1 MEKNQT
7 FKNLA
12 VLKAAQENVKKEL
25 GDKYEELVQPYIE
38 IIGMVMQANS
48 INEFESLKMIKEKL
62 PIYKKTDAPLF
73 FSAALIEITE
83 GKHFAGF
90 NEKVNL

>member
-1 MEKNQT
+1 MRKQTT

-12 VLKAAQENVKKEL
+12 VLKDAQKNVKAEL

-48 INEFESLKMIKEKL
+48 INEFEALKMIKEKL
-62 PIYKKTDAPLF
+62 PIYKKRDAPLF

-83 GKHFAGF
+83 GKHFVGF
-90 NEKVNL
+90 KEKGN

>member
-90 NEKVNL
+90 NEKVN